1 MKSVVAGAVVVS
13 VASANEGSPIAKVIQ
28 MVSDLETKII
38 GEGEECQKTYEE
50 FAEWCEE
57 TSKNVKFEIKTG
69 KDEIASLKATIEKD
83 TANIQ
88 EQDST
93 IENLAGEI
101 ATDEA
106 DLKAATEIRD
116 KEAADFAATEKDLVE
131 TVDILERAIGIIEKE
146 MKGGSFAQVSK
157 NAHNMVE
164 VFKAMVTAQSI
175 SSLEGEKLTALIQAT
190 QQDSDEEGGAPD
202 PAVYENQSGGIM
214 DVMNDLLEKSQG
226 ELDKARNTETAN
238 IQNFQM
244 LKQSLE
250 DEIKFG
256 EKEKDEAAKSKA
268 GSEEVKAGA
277 EGDLDITSK
286 DLAEDIKE
294 LAGLHHNCMTRAQE
308 YEDETKSRGEELAA
322 LAKAKQIIKEAV
334 ALQQT
339 DAETSFLQVSK
350 LSSSTDLAN
359 FEVVRMVRQLAKK
372 TNSADLAQLAS
383 RVASTVRFGGSNKED
398 IFAKVKGLITDMIEK
413 LEAEAE
419 ADATEKAF
427 CDKELAETNL
437 KKDDKT
443 AEIEKLTA
451 KIEQNTAKS
460 GQLKEE
466 VAELEAQLSEL
477 TKTQAEMD
485 KIRAE
490 EKAVFDKASS
500 ETEKALDGVKKAL
513 KVLNDYYSKSDKAH
527 SSSDGASTGI
537 IGLLEVCE
545 SDFSKSLSEMTAAE
559 ESAVSE
565 YEADTKE
572 NEIAKVTKQQ
582 DVKYKTKESNGLDKS
597 SAEAKSDKE
606 GVQTELSAVNEYLK
620 ELEGRCVAKAET
632 YAERKERREAEI
644 AGLKEGLEVLEN
656 ETAFIQKKATKFL
669 RRH

>member
-93 IENLAGEI
+93 IENLAGAI
-101 ATDEA
+101 SMDEA
-106 DLKAATEIRD
+106 DLKASTEIRE
-116 KEAADFAATEKDLVE
+116 KEEADFKAKEKDLVE

-157 NAHNMVE
+157 NANNIVQ
-164 VFKAMVTAQSI
+164 VFKSLVTAQSI
-175 SSLEGEKLTALIQAT
+175 STLEGEKLTALIQAT
-190 QQDSDEEGGAPD
+190 QQESDEEGGAPD

-238 IQNFQM
+238 IQNFEM

-334 ALQQT
+334 ALPQT
-339 DAETSFLQVSK
+339 DSDVSFLQVSK
-350 LSSSTDLAN
+350 LTSSSDLAN

-383 RVASTVRFGGSNKED
+383 RVALTVRFGGSNKED

-437 KKDDKT
+437 KKDDKE
-443 AEIEKLTA
+443 AEIEKLASQIESSTA
-451 KIEQNTAKS
+451 KAAK
-460 GQLKEE
+460 LREE
-466 VAELEAQLSEL
+466 VA
-477 TKTQAEMD
+477 TP
-485 KIRAE
+485 
-490 EKAVFDKASS
+490 
-500 ETEKALDGVKKAL
+500 
-513 KVLNDYYSKSDKAH
+513 
-527 SSSDGASTGI
+527 
-537 IGLLEVCE
+537 
-545 SDFSKSLSEMTAAE
+545 
-559 ESAVSE
+559 
-565 YEADTKE
+565 
-572 NEIAKVTKQQ
+572 
-582 DVKYKTKESNGLDKS
+582 
-597 SAEAKSDKE
+597 
-606 GVQTELSAVNEYLK
+606 
-620 ELEGRCVAKAET
+620 
-632 YAERKERREAEI
+632 
-644 AGLKEGLEVLEN
+644 
-656 ETAFIQKKATKFL
+656 
-669 RRH
+669 

>member
-1 MKSVVAGAVVVS
+1 MKAVLFAVT
-13 VASANEGSPIAKVIQ
+13 AAQAAPIDKVIS
-28 MVSDLETKII
+28 MISELEQKVIA
-38 GEGEECQKTYEE
+38 EGEDAHKVYAEK
-50 FAEWCEE
+50 AEWCED
-57 TSKNVKFEIKTG
+57 TSKDVMYEIKTG
-69 KDEIASLKATIEKD
+69 KSNVASLKATIAKESSNID
-83 TANIQ
+83 AQTA
-88 EQDST
+88 S
-93 IENLAGEI
+93 IEELAGAI
-101 ATDEA
+101 SMDEA
-106 DLKAATEIRD
+106 DLKAATVIRQ
-116 KEAADFAATEKDLVE
+116 KEEGIFKAKETDLAE

-146 MKGGSFAQVSK
+146 MKGGSFAQVAK
-157 NAHNMVE
+157 NAHNMAE
-164 VFKAMVTAQSI
+164 VFSAMVSAESI
-175 SSLEGEKLTALIQAT
+175 SNMEGEKLTALIQSN
-190 QQDSDEEGGAPD
+190 QQDSDESTGAPAA
-202 PAVYENQSGGIM
+202 AVYENQSGGIL
-214 DVMNDLLEKSQG
+214 DVMNDLLEKSQA
-226 ELDKARNTETAN
+226 ELDKARNTETSD
-238 IQNFQM
+238 IQNFEM

-256 EKEKDEAAKSKA
+256 EKEKGEAAKSKA
-268 GSEEVKAGA
+268 ASEEVEAGA
-277 EGDLDITSK
+277 QGDLDVTSK

-308 YEDETKSRGEELAA
+308 YEDEVKSRGEELGA

-334 ALQQT
+334 GGASMTQT
-339 DAETSFLQVSK
+339 EADASFLQISK
-350 LSSSTDLAN
+350 LSTRQDLAN

-372 TNSADLAQLAS
+372 TSSAELAQLAS
-383 RVASTVRFGGSNKED
+383 RVASTVRFGGGSKED
-398 IFAKVKGLITDMIEK
+398 IFAKVKGLITDMVEK
-413 LEAEAE
+413 LEAEAQ

-427 CDKELAETNL
+427 CDKELAETNV

-451 KIEQNTAKS
+451 TIEQNTAKS
-460 GQLKEE
+460 GQLKNEI
-466 VAELEAQLSEL
+466 ADLEAQLSEL

-485 KIRAE
+485 NIRME
-490 EKAVFDKASS
+490 EKAVFEKASS
-500 ETEKALDGVKKAL
+500 ETEKALNGVKKAL
-513 KVLNDYYSKSDKAH
+513 KVLNEYYAKADKAH

-565 YEADTKE
+565 YETDTKE

-597 SAEAKSDKE
+597 SAEATSDKE
-606 GVQTELSAVNEYLK
+606 GVQSELGAVNEYLK

>member
-1 MKSVVAGAVVVS
+1 
-13 VASANEGSPIAKVIQ
+13 
-28 MVSDLETKII
+28 MV
-38 GEGEECQKTYEE
+38 Q
-50 FAEWCEE
+50 
-57 TSKNVKFEIKTG
+57 
-69 KDEIASLKATIEKD
+69 
-83 TANIQ
+83 
-88 EQDST
+88 
-93 IENLAGEI
+93 
-101 ATDEA
+101 
-106 DLKAATEIRD
+106 
-116 KEAADFAATEKDLVE
+116 
-131 TVDILERAIGIIEKE
+131 
-146 MKGGSFAQVSK
+146 
-157 NAHNMVE
+157 
-164 VFKAMVTAQSI
+164 VFKSMVVAQSI

-268 GSEEVKAGA
+268 GSEETKAGA

-286 DLAEDIKE
+286 DLAEDVKE

-308 YEDETKSRGEELAA
+308 YEDETKSRGEELKA
-322 LAKAKQIIKEAV
+322 LATAKQIIKEAV
-334 ALQQT
+334 GASMAQT
-339 DAETSFLQVSK
+339 DADVSFLQVSK
-350 LSSSTDLAN
+350 LSTSADLAN

-372 TNSADLAQLAS
+372 TNSAELAQLAS
-383 RVASTVRFGGSNKED
+383 RVASTVRFGGGSKED
-398 IFAKVKGLITDMIEK
+398 IFSKVQGLITDMIEK

-466 VAELEAQLSEL
+466 VAELEAQLSSL

-490 EKAVFDKASS
+490 EKAVFEKASS
-500 ETEKALDGVKKAL
+500 ETEQALDGVKMAL

-545 SDFSKSLSEMTAAE
+545 SDFSKALAEMTAEEQTAAAAYDAE
-559 ESAVSE
+559 
-565 YEADTKE
+565 TKE
-572 NEIAKVTKQQ
+572 NEIMKVTKEQ

-597 SAEAKSDKE
+597 VAEASSDKS
-606 GVQTELSAVNEYLK
+606 GVETELSAVNEYLAK
-620 ELEGRCVAKAET
+620 LEGRCIAKAES
-632 YAERKERREAEI
+632 YAERKERRTDEI
-644 AGLKEGLEVLEN
+644 EGLKSALEILEN
-656 ETAFIQKKATKFL
+656 ETAFIQQTSRRFL
-669 RRH
+669 NVRRH

>member
-1 MKSVVAGAVVVS
+1 MKAVLLAVT
-13 VASANEGSPIAKVIQ
+13 AAQAAPIDKVIS
-28 MVSDLETKII
+28 MISELEQKVIA
-38 GEGEECQKTYEE
+38 EGEDAHKVYAEK
-50 FAEWCEE
+50 AEWCED
-57 TSKNVKFEIKTG
+57 TSKDVMYEVKTG
-69 KDEIASLKATIEKD
+69 KSNVESLKATIAKEASNID
-83 TANIQ
+83 AQTAK
-88 EQDST
+88 
-93 IENLAGEI
+93 IEELAGSI
-101 ATDEA
+101 SMDEA
-106 DLKAATEIRD
+106 DLEAATHIRA
-116 KEAADFAATEKDLVE
+116 KEEADFRAKEKDLVE

-164 VFKAMVTAQSI
+164 VFKSMVTAQSI

-190 QQDSDEEGGAPD
+190 QQDSDEELGAPEA
-202 PAVYENQSGGIM
+202 AVYENQSGGIM

-226 ELDKARNTETAN
+226 ELDKARAAETTN
-238 IQNFQM
+238 IQNFEM

-256 EKEKDEAAKSKA
+256 EKEKDEASKSKA

-334 ALQQT
+334 ALPQT
-339 DAETSFLQVSK
+339 DVETSFLQVSK

-383 RVASTVRFGGSNKED
+383 RVASTVRFGGGNKAD
-398 IFAKVKGLITDMIEK
+398 VFAKVKGLITDMIEK

-437 KKDDKT
+437 KKDDKS

-466 VAELEAQLSEL
+466 IAELEAQLSEL
-477 TKTQAEMD
+477 TKTRAEMD

-513 KVLNDYYSKSDKAH
+513 KVLNDYYSKSDKSH

-559 ESAVSE
+559 ESAVAE
-565 YEADTKE
+565 YETDTKE

-606 GVQTELSAVNEYLK
+606 GVQTELAAVNEYLK

>member
-1 MKSVVAGAVVVS
+1 MKAVLFAVTVAQA
-13 VASANEGSPIAKVIQ
+13 APIDKVIS
-28 MVSDLETKII
+28 MISELEQKVI
-38 GEGEECQKTYEE
+38 GEGEDAHKVYAEK
-50 FAEWCEE
+50 AEWCED
-57 TSKNVKFEIKTG
+57 TSKDVMYEIKTG
-69 KDEIASLKATIEKD
+69 KSNVESLKATIAKESSNID
-83 TANIQ
+83 AQTA
-88 EQDST
+88 S
-93 IENLAGEI
+93 IEELAGAI
-101 ATDEA
+101 SMDEA
-106 DLKAATEIRD
+106 DLKAATEIREREEGVFKA
-116 KEAADFAATEKDLVE
+116 KEADLVE

-157 NAHNMVE
+157 NAKNMVE
-164 VFKAMVTAQSI
+164 VFRSMVSAQSI
-175 SSLEGEKLTALIQAT
+175 SNMEGEKLTALIQAN
-190 QQDSDEEGGAPD
+190 QQDSDDEAGAPAA
-202 PAVYENQSGGIM
+202 AVYENQSGGIL
-214 DVMNDLLEKSQG
+214 DVMNDLLEKSQA
-226 ELDKARNTETAN
+226 ELDKARNTETAD

-268 GSEEVKAGA
+268 ESEEVKAGA
-277 EGDLDITSK
+277 EGDLDVTSK

-294 LAGLHHNCMTRAQE
+294 LADLHHNCMTRAQE
-308 YEDETKSRGEELAA
+308 YEDEVKSRGEELAA

-334 ALQQT
+334 GGASMAQT
-339 DAETSFLQVSK
+339 DADASFLQISK
-350 LSSSTDLAN
+350 LSTRQDLAN

-372 TNSADLAQLAS
+372 TSSAELAQLAS
-383 RVASTVRFGGSNKED
+383 RVASTVRFGGGSKED
-398 IFAKVKGLITDMIEK
+398 IFAKVKGLITDMVEK

-427 CDKELAETNL
+427 CDKELAETNT

-460 GQLKEE
+460 GQLKNEI
-466 VAELEAQLSEL
+466 AELEAQLSEL

-485 KIRAE
+485 KIRLE
-490 EKAVFDKASS
+490 EKTVFEKASA
-500 ETEKALDGVKKAL
+500 ETEKALNGVKKAL
-513 KVLNDYYSKSDKAH
+513 KVLNDYYSKADKAH

-559 ESAVSE
+559 ESAVAE
-565 YEADTKE
+565 YETDTKE

-597 SAEAKSDKE
+597 SAEATSDKE
-606 GVQTELSAVNEYLK
+606 GVKSELAAVDEYLK

>member
-1 MKSVVAGAVVVS
+1 
-13 VASANEGSPIAKVIQ
+13 
-28 MVSDLETKII
+28 
-38 GEGEECQKTYEE
+38 
-50 FAEWCEE
+50 
-57 TSKNVKFEIKTG
+57 
-69 KDEIASLKATIEKD
+69 
-83 TANIQ
+83 
-88 EQDST
+88 
-93 IENLAGEI
+93 
-101 ATDEA
+101 
-106 DLKAATEIRD
+106 
-116 KEAADFAATEKDLVE
+116 
-131 TVDILERAIGIIEKE
+131 
-146 MKGGSFAQVSK
+146 
-157 NAHNMVE
+157 
-164 VFKAMVTAQSI
+164 
-175 SSLEGEKLTALIQAT
+175 
-190 QQDSDEEGGAPD
+190 
-202 PAVYENQSGGIM
+202 M

-238 IQNFQM
+238 IQNFEM

-268 GSEEVKAGA
+268 GSEETKAGA

-334 ALQQT
+334 ALPQT
-339 DAETSFLQVSK
+339 DSEVSFLQMSK
-350 LSSSTDLAN
+350 LSTSSDLAN

-466 VAELEAQLSEL
+466 IAELEAQLSEL

-490 EKAVFDKASS
+490 EKAVFEKASS

-527 SSSDGASTGI
+527 SSSDGASSGI

-545 SDFSKSLSEMTAAE
+545 SDFSKSLTEMTAAE
-559 ESAVSE
+559 ESAIST
-565 YEADTKE
+565 YEQETQE
-572 NEIAKVTKQQ
+572 NEILKVTKEQ
-582 DVKYKTKESNGLDKS
+582 DVKYKTK
-597 SAEAKSDKE
+597 
-606 GVQTELSAVNEYLK
+606 
-620 ELEGRCVAKAET
+620 
-632 YAERKERREAEI
+632 
-644 AGLKEGLEVLEN
+644 
-656 ETAFIQKKATKFL
+656 
-669 RRH
+669 

>member
-1 MKSVVAGAVVVS
+1 
-13 VASANEGSPIAKVIQ
+13 
-28 MVSDLETKII
+28 MVS
-38 GEGEECQKTYEE
+38 
-50 FAEWCEE
+50 
-57 TSKNVKFEIKTG
+57 
-69 KDEIASLKATIEKD
+69 
-83 TANIQ
+83 
-88 EQDST
+88 
-93 IENLAGEI
+93 
-101 ATDEA
+101 
-106 DLKAATEIRD
+106 
-116 KEAADFAATEKDLVE
+116 
-131 TVDILERAIGIIEKE
+131 
-146 MKGGSFAQVSK
+146 
-157 NAHNMVE
+157 
-164 VFKAMVTAQSI
+164 AQSI
-175 SSLEGEKLTALIQAT
+175 SNLEGEKLSALIQSN
-190 QQDSDEEGGAPD
+190 QQDSDGLTGAPAA
-202 PAVYENQSGGIM
+202 AVYESQSGGIL
-214 DVMNDLLEKSQG
+214 DVMNDLLEKSQS
-226 ELDKARNTETAN
+226 ELDKARNTETSD
-238 IQNFQM
+238 IQNFEM

-308 YEDETKSRGEELAA
+308 YEDEVKSRGEELGA

-334 ALQQT
+334 GGASMTQT
-339 DAETSFLQVSK
+339 EADASFLQISK
-350 LSSSTDLAN
+350 MSTRQDLAN

-372 TNSADLAQLAS
+372 TNSAELAQLAS
-383 RVASTVRFGGSNKED
+383 RVASTVRFGGGNKED
-398 IFAKVKGLITDMIEK
+398 IFAKVKTLITDMVEK
-413 LEAEAE
+413 LEAEAQE
-419 ADATEKAF
+419 DATEKAF
-427 CDKELAETNL
+427 CDKELAETNT

-451 KIEQNTAKS
+451 NIESNTAKS
-460 GQLKEE
+460 GQLKNEI
-466 VAELEAQLSEL
+466 AELEAQLSGL

-485 KIRAE
+485 NIRME
-490 EKAVFDKASS
+490 EKAVFEKASS

-513 KVLNDYYSKSDKAH
+513 KVLNDYYSKSDKSH

-565 YEADTKE
+565 YETDTKE

-597 SAEAKSDKE
+597 SAEATSDKE
-606 GVQTELSAVNEYLK
+606 GVQSELAAVNEYLK

-632 YAERKERREAEI
+632 YAERKERREAEL

-669 RRH
+669 RKH